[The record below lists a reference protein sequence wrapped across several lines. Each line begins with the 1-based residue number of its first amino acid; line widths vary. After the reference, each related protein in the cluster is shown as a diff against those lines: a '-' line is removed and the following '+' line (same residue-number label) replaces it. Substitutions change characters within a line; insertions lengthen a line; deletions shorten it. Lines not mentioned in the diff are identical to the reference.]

1 MSQRS
6 GRRAALTGRPVKR
19 IMGSSPHEGR
29 VELMK
34 TWHRW
39 QDWTVLVVG
48 VLAALSPIVVSTDA
62 AALWTLI
69 VFGVLIAG
77 TALWSLAQ
85 PGSVAS
91 EYVHAVLGVL
101 LFISPWVFGYADM
114 VGAAWTSWI
123 AGVLT
128 AAVGLAAVPAAQ
140 SEHRGLAAH

>member
-1 MSQRS
+1 MTR
-6 GRRAALTGRPVKR
+6 
-19 IMGSSPHEGR
+19 
-29 VELMK
+29 

-39 QDWTVLVVG
+39 QDWTALVVG
-48 VLAALSPIVVSTDA
+48 VLTALSPIVVSTDM

-69 VFGVLIAG
+69 VFGVVIAG
-77 TALWSLAQ
+77 TAAWSLAQ
-85 PGSVAS
+85 PDSVAS

>member
-1 MSQRS
+1 MSR
-6 GRRAALTGRPVKR
+6 
-19 IMGSSPHEGR
+19 
-29 VELMK
+29 

-39 QDWTVLVVG
+39 QDWVALAIG
-48 VLAALSPIVVSTDA
+48 VLTLLSPIVVSTDT
-62 AALWTLI
+62 AALWSLI

-101 LFISPWVFGYADM
+101 LFISPWVFGYSDLS
-114 VGAAWTSWI
+114 GAAWTSWI

-128 AAVGLAAVPAAQ
+128 VAVGLAAVPAAQ
-140 SEHRGLAAH
+140 ADHRGLAGQH